1 MQKNLPPPDFRI
13 ILRLPSFKKSKK
25 GVDKLYSQYITY
37 LLTFIKLQEKI
48 IVALL
53 AIILGKSVA
62 RGLYDEPIN
71 KPYQK
76 LIVDKMPIIEK
87 LEKLDHHQLLKEYE
101 QEHGKRLKP
110 VQRRKNSLV
119 KVPESLTCPRCSA
132 PRSEE
137 HTSELQS
144 RGHIV

>member
-1 MQKNLPPPDFRI
+1 MR
-13 ILRLPSFKKSKK
+13 LRLPSFKKYEK

-87 LEKLDHHQLLKEYE
+87 LEKLYHYQLFKEYE
-101 QEHGKRLKP
+101 KVHGKQLIS
-110 VQRRKNSLV
+110 VTN
-119 KVPESLTCPRCSA
+119 
-132 PRSEE
+132 
-137 HTSELQS
+137 
-144 RGHIV
+144 I

>member
-25 GVDKLYSQYITY
+25 GVDTWYSQYITY

-53 AIILGKSVA
+53 AIILCKLVA
-62 RGLYDEPIN
+62 RGLYDVTMN

-76 LIVDKMPIIEK
+76 HIVDNMPIIDL
-87 LEKLDHHQLLKEYE
+87 LEKLDHHQVLKEYE
-101 QEHGKRLKP
+101 KEHGKRL
-110 VQRRKNSLV
+110 
-119 KVPESLTCPRCSA
+119 
-132 PRSEE
+132 
-137 HTSELQS
+137 
-144 RGHIV
+144 

>member
-1 MQKNLPPPDFRI
+1 M
-13 ILRLPSFKKSKK
+13 
-25 GVDKLYSQYITY
+25 
-37 LLTFIKLQEKI
+37 
-48 IVALL
+48 

-71 KPYQK
+71 KPYRK
-76 LIVDKMPIIEK
+76 LVVDKMPIIEK
-87 LEKLDHHQLLKEYE
+87 LEKLDFHQLLKEYE

-132 PRSEE
+132 PSTYLYSNKDRKTTRLNS
-137 HTSELQS
+137 SQ
-144 RGHIV
+144 VAK